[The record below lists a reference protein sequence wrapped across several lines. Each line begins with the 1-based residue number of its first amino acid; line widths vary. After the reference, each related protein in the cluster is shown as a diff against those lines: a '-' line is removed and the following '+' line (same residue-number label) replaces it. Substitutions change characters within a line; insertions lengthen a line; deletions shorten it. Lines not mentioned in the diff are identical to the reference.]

1 MVDFEKN
8 LSELEKLVECLEKGD
23 LPLEASL
30 EAFERGVTL
39 AQQCQVALKDAEQRV
54 NILIQ
59 KNGQIDA
66 QPYNEPDDE

>member
-39 AQQCQVALKDAEQRV
+39 AQQCQVAIKDAEQRV
-54 NILIQ
+54 NIMIQ